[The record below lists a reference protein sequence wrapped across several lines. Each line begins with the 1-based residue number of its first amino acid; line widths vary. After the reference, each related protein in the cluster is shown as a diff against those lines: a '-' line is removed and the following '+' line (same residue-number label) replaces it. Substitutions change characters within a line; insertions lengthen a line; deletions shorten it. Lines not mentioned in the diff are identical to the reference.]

1 MNLCGGA
8 LVMEDWFSY
17 LMSCFPMAFHNAVFF
32 MATARNALSLLDD
45 WQFIA
50 LALGVIGI
58 IFLLSAAL
66 VRMSWR
72 LRRSEIVIRSLN
84 EDLAQV
90 TQDLNVERVWRLAGG
105 DSPERPSA
113 DSLKELYRLLAR
125 HHDDA
130 SYMA

>member
-1 MNLCGGA
+1 
-8 LVMEDWFSY
+8 
-17 LMSCFPMAFHNAVFF
+17 MAFHNAVFF
-32 MATARNALSLLDD
+32 MATVRNDLSLLDD

-50 LALGVIGI
+50 LVLGVIGI
-58 IFLLSAAL
+58 IFLLFAAL

-90 TQDLNVERVWRLAGG
+90 AQDLNVERVWRLAGG
-105 DSPERPSA
+105 DSTERPSA

-130 SYMA
+130 SSMA